1 MCKYLYGAAV
11 QGIQKYIFQTNKLKD
26 IIGASELVKFICDEV
41 FCKEFA
47 GSGEVIVHAAGNVK
61 CVYSS
66 KEECENAVMYFP
78 KRVMEKAPGITV
90 SQAVVKYDDSTS
102 FKNIN
107 NELEKRLHA
116 QRNRPCKSITTGY
129 LATERSRTT
138 GLPAV
143 DIVRGEYIDEGTRAK
158 REILEVNNVSKT
170 LCSLLVD
177 RNIGYDEIGWDTKDI
192 TDQND
197 WIAIIHADGNA
208 LGEVV
213 EKVGSDSRK
222 LSSFSQLLD
231 EATKCA
237 AQRAYRNIECKDL
250 SEKNVLPIR
259 PIVIGGDDLTVICRA
274 SLAVEFVKNYM
285 RFFEEECY
293 TKIKQRLTACAG
305 IAFTKSSYPFY
316 FGYELAE
323 TLCGIAK
330 KDAKSDKMKD
340 ANNVKIPACLMF
352 HKVQSSFVEDYET
365 IKRKELTP
373 VDGHSFCFG
382 PYYLDEQKDRW
393 TVENLQET
401 VEELAKDVN
410 NPIKTSVRQ
419 WLTLMHDD
427 INAAKQKQERVCS
440 IVETCTQKGIFSKLT
455 EGYVRNDEA
464 CYPAYDVLSLLTIQN
479 QITK

>member
-1 MCKYLYGAAV
+1 MCKYLYGAAI

-47 GSGEVIVHAAGNVK
+47 GNGEVIVHAAGNVK

-90 SQAVVKYDDSTS
+90 SQAVVSFDDSTP
-102 FKNIN
+102 FKDVID
-107 NELEKRLHA
+107 ELEKRLHA
-116 QRNRPCKSITTGY
+116 QRNRPCKSLTIGY

-158 REILEVNNVSKT
+158 REIMEVNNVSKT

-213 EKVGSDSRK
+213 AKVGSDSK
-222 LSSFSQLLD
+222 TLSSFSQSLD

-237 AQRAYRNIECKDL
+237 AQRAYRNIECNDL
-250 SEKNVLPIR
+250 TEKNVLPIR

-274 SLAVEFVKNYM
+274 SLAIEFVKDYM
-285 RFFEEECY
+285 RFFEEKCKE
-293 TKIKQRLTACAG
+293 KIRQSLTACAG

-316 FGYELAE
+316 YGYKLAE
-323 TLCGIAK
+323 ALCEMAK
-330 KDAKSDKMKD
+330 KDAKSDKMKE
-340 ANNVKIPACLMF
+340 ANDGKIPACLMF
-352 HKVQSSFVEDYET
+352 HKVQSSFVEDYEM

-382 PYYLDEQKDRW
+382 PYYLYKQKDRW

-455 EGYVRNDEA
+455 EGYVRNDET